1 MGMVLKRS
9 KIIRIGRGG
18 LDHVEKRLMRGS
30 SPKRISQSVKRVNAS
45 TADPHTTR
53 TESSIAHALVGVL
66 LLKSF
71 GVHSRFSD
79 EIEEIDIVL
88 YTMRGS

>member
-18 LDHVEKRLMRGS
+18 LDQVEKRLMRGS

-53 TESSIAHALVGVL
+53 FVHSRALGGVL
-66 LLKSF
+66 LCMYHYVVSS
-71 GVHSRFSD
+71 GVHFRKRPRRS
-79 EIEEIDIVL
+79 
-88 YTMRGS
+88 

>member
-30 SPKRISQSVKRVNAS
+30 SPKRISQSVKRVNVS

-53 TESSIAHALVGVL
+53 TESSIAHALLGGFCYL
-66 LLKSF
+66 YHLAFTLGPRMRSRRSILSF
-71 GVHSRFSD
+71 
-79 EIEEIDIVL
+79 
-88 YTMRGS
+88 TQ